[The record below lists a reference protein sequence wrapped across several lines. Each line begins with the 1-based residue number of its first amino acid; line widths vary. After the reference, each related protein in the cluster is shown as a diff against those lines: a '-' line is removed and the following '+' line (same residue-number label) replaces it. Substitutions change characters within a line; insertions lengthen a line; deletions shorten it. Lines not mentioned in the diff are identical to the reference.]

1 MRNEDRK
8 KTGRQEERTGQDR
21 AQPVRK
27 WKLHFPSQ
35 CSCGLPVFT
44 HSLSVTLHC
53 CSGDSVV
60 VVKGERKTAVP
71 PLGVLALGTGGA
83 KILLLLSV
91 LMAVEVAALLG
102 ESVGGAVVVAGG
114 KRVARAET
122 AVVSRDLTSAD
133 GVAVESWKEA
143 VVVSCGGGRG
153 DT

>member
-1 MRNEDRK
+1 M
-8 KTGRQEERTGQDR
+8 
-21 AQPVRK
+21 
-27 WKLHFPSQ
+27 
-35 CSCGLPVFT
+35 
-44 HSLSVTLHC
+44 LHC

-60 VVKGERKTAVP
+60 VVKGERKTVEP
-71 PLGVLALGTGGA
+71 PLGVLVRGPGGA

-91 LMAVEVAALLG
+91 LMAVVVAALLVK
-102 ESVGGAVVVAGG
+102 SVGCGVVAAGR

-122 AVVSRDLTSAD
+122 AVVSRDLTAAE